1 MKWDGELSVEK
12 WDRLMKI
19 KRRGIRVEMSGNYSG
34 GDFRTKSLYEII
46 KRRGIKCEKWDKIDK
61 I

>member
-1 MKWDGELSVEK
+1 
-12 WDRLMKI
+12 MKI

-34 GDFRTKSLYEII
+34 GDFRTKILYEII

-61 I
+61 IKV